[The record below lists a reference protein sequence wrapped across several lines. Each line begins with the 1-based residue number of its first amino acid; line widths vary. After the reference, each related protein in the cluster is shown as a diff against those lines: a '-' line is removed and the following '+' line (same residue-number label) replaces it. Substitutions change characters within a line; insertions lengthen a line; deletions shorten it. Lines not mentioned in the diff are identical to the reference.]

1 MSSVAGDVGSHV
13 VAQVA
18 RRWAAIDP
26 LLPGPALPA
35 GCGTDLVA
43 AGTGP
48 AAAVGSCEHW
58 VGEPGSMDLTWGAAR
73 RFRLTPQL
81 AGPDV
86 AGGLDQL
93 LAAWRE
99 HLAGAP
105 GSAEED
111 TAAVISWPTRDI
123 DGVKPLL
130 RHGLAPLAVIAA
142 RVAGRGPAGPA
153 APAGLRIRRAGPAD
167 LDTVTELGMA
177 TVRYDAHFGTV
188 IERPHSAAVLRR
200 DTAVLLAAADPW
212 IWLAE
217 RDGTPVGLLYAEPPQ
232 AAAWIAPMTGRAP
245 AAYLELMVTLP
256 GQRGQGTG
264 AALVDEFH
272 RTADA
277 AGVAVTLLH
286 YEQVNPLS
294 GPFWSYR
301 GYRPLW
307 TSWEARPARALR

>member
-1 MSSVAGDVGSHV
+1 MSAVAGDLGRHV
-13 VAQVA
+13 LAEAAQ
-18 RRWAAIDP
+18 RWAAIDP

-43 AGTGP
+43 AGAGP

-58 VGEPGSMDLTWGAAR
+58 VGEPGSMELTWGAAR

-105 GSAEED
+105 GMDEED
-111 TAAVISWPTRDI
+111 TAAVIGWPTRDI

-142 RVAGRGPAGPA
+142 RMAGRGPASP

-188 IERPHSAAVLRR
+188 IERPHTAAVLRR
-200 DTAVLLAAADPW
+200 DTAAVLAAADPW

-217 RDGTPVGLLYAEPPQ
+217 REGTPVGLLYAEPPD

-245 AAYLELMVTLP
+245 AAYLELMVVLP

-277 AGVAVTLLH
+277 AGVSVTLLH

-294 GPFWSYR
+294 GPFWSQR